1 MSEESVMGGECWLLT
16 TGELVPGDVVATGVD
31 RWHVVVR
38 TAPASEARTRLV
50 LRPVGGGPD
59 QERLLDR
66 REHQVVRV
74 GRVDPAD
81 VTRPEGPGGGRRR
94 VVVTGIGAL
103 TPLGPDVA
111 GLWQGLLS
119 GRSAVG
125 LLEGEEFDGL
135 PVRLAARAAVDPAD
149 LLPRPVARRMN
160 RSAQL
165 AVLAAREAWRDAG
178 LDLEGARESGLLPAR
193 AGVSLGS
200 IIGGAPVLVEAQHR
214 LEQRGPRA
222 VSPHTAPMLVP
233 SSAAAQI
240 SIDLGI
246 LGEASTVVSACAS
259 GTEAIGRAVDRV
271 RDGHLDLVVAGG
283 TEAVITPA
291 ILAAFA
297 AMRAVSTRNDEPA
310 SASRPFDK
318 KRDGFVLGEGA
329 GVLVLEAEEHARAR
343 GARIYCEAA
352 GWGLSADAF
361 HMAAPEPGGL
371 GIEAAL
377 RAALAD
383 ADATAADVVHVNA
396 HATATVEGD
405 RAEAR
410 ALGRVLGAHTPDVP
424 VTANKGA
431 LGHLQGGAGGVEAIA
446 TVLALRDGLIPPTAG
461 CDDVEDGIALDV
473 VRHSPRSLPL
483 DGDIAL
489 SDSFGFGGHNAV
501 LAFRSMG

>member
-1 MSEESVMGGECWLLT
+1 MSEDPVMGGECCLLT
-16 TGELVPGDVVATGVD
+16 TGELVPGDVIATGVD
-31 RWHVVVR
+31 SWHVVMR

-50 LRPVGGGPD
+50 LRPVHGGPD
-59 QERLLDR
+59 HERLVAR
-66 REHQVVRV
+66 RARQVVRTA
-74 GRVDPAD
+74 RVDPAD
-81 VTRPEGPGGGRRR
+81 LPKAEGPGPGRRR
-94 VVVTGIGAL
+94 VVVTGLGAL

-111 GLWQGLLS
+111 ALWQGLLS

-125 LLEGEEFDGL
+125 VVTGEEFDGL
-135 PVRLAARAAVDPAD
+135 PVRLAAVAAVDPAR
-149 LLPRPVARRMN
+149 LLPRTVARRMN

-165 AVLAAREAWRDAG
+165 AVVAAREAWRDAG
-178 LDLEGARESGLLPAR
+178 LDLAGTKASGLLPTR
-193 AGVSLGS
+193 TGVSMGT
-200 IIGGAPVLVEAQHR
+200 IIGGAPVLVDGQRR
-214 LEQRGPRA
+214 LAQRGPRA
-222 VSPHTAPMLVP
+222 VSPFTAPMTVP
-233 SSAAAQI
+233 SSCAAQI
-240 SIDLGI
+240 SMDLDI
-246 LGEASTVVSACAS
+246 RGEASTLVSACAS
-259 GTEAIGRAVDRV
+259 GTEAIGHAIDRIRAGHVDLMV
-271 RDGHLDLVVAGG
+271 TGG
-283 TEAVITPA
+283 AEAVIVPA
-291 ILAAFA
+291 ILASFA

-310 SASRPFDK
+310 CASRPFDK
-318 KRDGFVLGEGA
+318 NRDGFVLGEGA

-343 GARIYCEAA
+343 GAPIYCEAA

-361 HMAAPEPGGL
+361 HMVAPEPSGR

-410 ALGRVLGAHTPDVP
+410 ALGRVLGAHAPDVP

-446 TVLALRDGLIPPTAG
+446 TVLALRDGLVPPTAG
-461 CDDVEDGIALDV
+461 CDDVEDGIGLDV
-473 VRHSPRSLPL
+473 VTRSPRSLPL

-501 LAFRSMG
+501 LAFRAIG